1 MKRSNLNRPGPVSK
15 KAPDPVRIEREE
27 AWIGDAVLS
36 LYARKYI
43 LRTTGSMDQPEFAA
57 MTSNAFLRAFGPP
70 TRVES
75 RIGQVYQQQGL
86 EAAFAFIEA
95 EFLPLYLKQK
105 RNRR

>member
-1 MKRSNLNRPGPVSK
+1 MSK

-57 MTSNAFLRAFGPP
+57 MTSNSFLRAFGPP

-75 RIGQVYQQQGL
+75 RIGQVYEAQGL
-86 EAAFAFIEA
+86 EAAFALIEA

>member
-1 MKRSNLNRPGPVSK
+1 MCK

-27 AWIGDAVLS
+27 AWVGDAVLS

-43 LRTTGSMDQPEFAA
+43 LHANGGMDQEEFAA
-57 MTSNAFLRAFGPP
+57 MTSNSFLRAFGPP

-75 RIGQVYQQQGL
+75 RIGQVYEQQGL
-86 EAAFAFIEA
+86 EAAFALIEA

>member
-1 MKRSNLNRPGPVSK
+1 MKVADS
-15 KAPDPVRIEREE
+15 VRMEREQ

-36 LYARKYI
+36 LFARQYI
-43 LRTTGSMDQPEFAA
+43 LDTTGTMDPAEFTAL
-57 MTSNAFLRAFGPP
+57 TCNSFLSAFGPP

-75 RIGQVYQQQGL
+75 RIGQLYQQQGL
-86 EAAFAFIEA
+86 AAAFSFIEQ

>member
-1 MKRSNLNRPGPVSK
+1 MSK
-15 KAPDPVRIEREE
+15 QAPDPVRIEREQ
-27 AWIGDAVLS
+27 AWVGDAVLS

-43 LRTTGSMDQPEFAA
+43 LHATGGMDQAEFAA
-57 MTSNAFLRAFGPP
+57 MTSNSFLRAFGPP

-75 RIGQVYQQQGL
+75 HIGQVYQQQGL

>member
-1 MKRSNLNRPGPVSK
+1 MCK

-27 AWIGDAVLS
+27 AWVGDAVLS
-36 LYARKYI
+36 LYARNYI
-43 LRTTGSMDQPEFAA
+43 LHANGGMDQEEFAA
-57 MTSNAFLRAFGPP
+57 MTSNSFLRAFGPP

-75 RIGQVYQQQGL
+75 RIGQVYEQQGL
-86 EAAFAFIEA
+86 EAAFALIEA

>member
-1 MKRSNLNRPGPVSK
+1 MSR
-15 KAPDPVRIEREE
+15 KAPDTVRIEREE
-27 AWIGDAVLS
+27 AWVGDAVLS

-43 LRTTGSMDQPEFAA
+43 LHSSGGMDQEEFAA
-57 MTSNAFLRAFGPP
+57 MTSNSFLRAFGPP

-75 RIGQVYQQQGL
+75 RIGQVYVQQGL
-86 EAAFAFIEA
+86 AAAFAFIEA

>member
-1 MKRSNLNRPGPVSK
+1 MSK

-27 AWIGDAVLS
+27 AWVGDAVLS

-43 LRTTGSMDQPEFAA
+43 LHATGGMDQEEFAA
-57 MTSNAFLRAFGPP
+57 MTSNSFLRAFGPP
-70 TRVES
+70 TKVES
-75 RIGQVYQQQGL
+75 RIGRVYEQQGL
-86 EAAFAFIEA
+86 EAAFALIEA